1 MHQRDFGGGD
11 VVNTAIGQGDV
22 LVTPVQ
28 MASFMAS
35 LANGGTV
42 YRPRL
47 VKQVEDR
54 DGKVL
59 REIPVD
65 VDRTVT
71 LDSPY
76 MANLKEGMI
85 NVIDEG
91 TATVVHRDDIK
102 IAAKTGTAQV
112 GTKEHPR
119 QIAWLCGYWPADNP
133 KYSFAVMIQGED
145 SDNHGLGLDDGLLGG
160 REGGEIVAHI
170 MDDIYGPPP
179 NAKSRTE
186 NFEDYDKAPDATTQA
201 PPAAADNADDAA
213 PNDASSKPTA
223 DAAPDKTAPAPV
235 QKTTNDTEVTGEK
248 ETPSAHTSSKR

>member
-1 MHQRDFGGGD
+1 
-11 VVNTAIGQGDV
+11 
-22 LVTPVQ
+22 
-28 MASFMAS
+28 
-35 LANGGTV
+35 
-42 YRPRL
+42 
-47 VKQVEDR
+47 
-54 DGKVL
+54 
-59 REIPVD
+59 
-65 VDRTVT
+65 
-71 LDSPY
+71 

-179 NAKSRTE
+179 NAKSRAE
-186 NFEDYDKAPDATTQA
+186 NFEDYDKAPDATTQKA
-201 PPAAADNADDAA
+201 PDDAGDNTDDAA
-213 PNDASSKPTA
+213 TPDATSKPADDTA
-223 DAAPDKTAPAPV
+223 DKTAPAPV
-235 QKTTNDTEVTGEK
+235 PKTTDDTEATGEK
-248 ETPSAHTSSKR
+248 ESSSGHTSSKR

>member
-1 MHQRDFGGGD
+1 
-11 VVNTAIGQGDV
+11 
-22 LVTPVQ
+22 

-35 LANGGTV
+35 LANGGTI

-47 VKQVEDR
+47 VKQSEDR
-54 DGKVL
+54 TGKVVK
-59 REIPVD
+59 EIPTD

-91 TATVVHRDDIK
+91 TATVVHRDDMK

-119 QIAWLCGYWPADNP
+119 QVAWLCGYLPADNP
-133 KYSFAVMIQGED
+133 QYSFAVMVQGED

-160 REGGEIVAHI
+160 REGGAIVSHI
-170 MDDIYGPPP
+170 FDDIYGLPP
-179 NAKSRTE
+179 NAKSRSA
-186 NFEDYDKAPDATTQA
+186 NFEDYDKAPDATTQK
-201 PPAAADNADDAA
+201 AADDNSDNAGDDSDAQKPADDTTAQKIP
-213 PNDASSKPTA
+213 PNPDDIPVAKKESDEDGA
-223 DAAPDKTAPAPV
+223 DA
-235 QKTTNDTEVTGEK
+235 TGEK
-248 ETPSAHTSSKR
+248 SSAARSSSKR